1 MEILWV
7 FLFVSARRVFSTWN
21 LIIIHMVFGGGGGGG
36 KGRATKSSF

>member
-21 LIIIHMVFGGGGGGG
+21 LIIIHMVFFFGGGG